1 MSFIIALIILSGM
14 GLWVAYHVLQ
24 ILRRGD
30 AEGPESKKK
39 PFLYWIIFIAQIP
52 FLIVCSYKLYHEIF

>member
-14 GLWVAYHVLQ
+14 GLWVAYHLLR

-30 AEGPESKKK
+30 AEGTESKKK
-39 PFLYWIIFIAQIP
+39 PFLYWIIFIAQIL